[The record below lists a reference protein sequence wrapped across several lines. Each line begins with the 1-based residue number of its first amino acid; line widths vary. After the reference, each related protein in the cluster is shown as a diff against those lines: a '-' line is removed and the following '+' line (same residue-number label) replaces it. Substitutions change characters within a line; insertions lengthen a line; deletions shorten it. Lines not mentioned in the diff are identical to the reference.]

1 MIQQLAEP
9 LEMHHLALTQE
20 ADNLVH
26 VLVVGQAQD
35 IIVRRPGFLLCC
47 HILDN
52 VRNWITLH
60 LEIRRR
66 KRDSAGVRRPNSV
79 GVINIII
86 RLAVLVEA
94 PRALTVRQL
103 PYYAADYLKVRK
115 LVSAYMVSI
124 DLCSLLLFRR
134 QLHILQSASS
144 FVVGVSVAETSA
156 VGIS

>member
-1 MIQQLAEP
+1 MGGSFLTIHPPCDLPLLNAALIVIQQLAEP

-115 LVSAYMVSI
+115 LLGAYRSNGNVPYPEK
-124 DLCSLLLFRR
+124 R
-134 QLHILQSASS
+134 
-144 FVVGVSVAETSA
+144 
-156 VGIS
+156 